1 MSPESNGARVAGD
14 LGSWR
19 WVYLR
24 FDLSPSGK
32 SGGKE
37 KVTKSEQFAALPG
50 VGAVGQDCRHSS
62 GYEKERRA
70 DRAAGAFPSRHR
82 RRATASPSAEATPPT
97 SAERPRP
104 PLRIGSARPVFQ
116 VGAQPRLAW

>member
-50 VGAVGQDCRHSS
+50 VGAVGQV
-62 GYEKERRA
+62 
-70 DRAAGAFPSRHR
+70 AA
-82 RRATASPSAEATPPT
+82 TV
-97 SAERPRP
+97 
-104 PLRIGSARPVFQ
+104 PVTKRNE
-116 VGAQPRLAW
+116 GRT

>member
-70 DRAAGAFPSRHR
+70 DVAQSSRRISFPPP
-82 RRATASPSAEATPPT
+82 APSY
-97 SAERPRP
+97 RQ
-104 PLRIGSARPVFQ
+104 PLR
-116 VGAQPRLAW
+116 

>member
-70 DRAAGAFPSRHR
+70 DVALQPMHFLPATGA
-82 RRATASPSAEATPPT
+82 ELPP
-97 SAERPRP
+97 APPLRPRP
-104 PLRIGSARPVFQ
+104 R
-116 VGAQPRLAW
+116 RLLSDHAHHCA